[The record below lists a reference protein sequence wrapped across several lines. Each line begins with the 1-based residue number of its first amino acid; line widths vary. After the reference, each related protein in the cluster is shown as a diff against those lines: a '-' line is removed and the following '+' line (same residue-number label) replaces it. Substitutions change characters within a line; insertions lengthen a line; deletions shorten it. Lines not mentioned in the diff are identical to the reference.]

1 MSTTHNH
8 TNSLINASSPY
19 LLQHAHNPVN
29 WQEWGDEAF
38 AKAKA
43 EDKLVL
49 VSIGYSACHWCHV
62 MERETFEQE
71 ASADVMNKFFVCIK
85 VDREERPDVD
95 QIYMDAINLMTG
107 RGGWPL
113 NVFCLPD
120 GRPIH
125 GGTYFKN
132 EDWNQLLFQLE
143 DFYKNRKP
151 EALEYATKL
160 TKGIS
165 EYDLIP
171 KQTTPANF
179 TKQDLDTMYTDWS
192 DNFDWEEGGN
202 NRAPKFP
209 LPVNYNFLLNYAV
222 AAKHEK
228 ANEFVHF
235 TLAKMANGG
244 IYDQLG
250 GGFARYSVDKH
261 WFAPHFEKMLYDN
274 GQLVSLYSDAYLDG
288 NNPQYRQVVEETLA
302 FIKRELTDKNGGFYS
317 ALDADSEGEEG
328 KFYVWTKAEIDTILG
343 TDAEL
348 FCQYYNVEE
357 GGNWEH
363 GNNILCVTETN
374 LETKAKLQAAIT
386 KLMAER
392 DKRIRPGLDDKI
404 ITSWNALMLKGYADA
419 YRVFRKEE
427 YLEAALKNLSF
438 IKNNML
444 VDGVL
449 HRIYKDGKTTIN
461 GFLED
466 YAYLIDALISLYQ
479 VTANESHL
487 NFAKELTEDT
497 LREFYDEQ
505 TGFFFF
511 TPNSGEKLVARKTD
525 STDDVTP
532 AANSTMCKNLYT
544 LGYYFS
550 NIDYENKANQML
562 NNIAAKVKQHTPW
575 YSGWAYMALV
585 KAYGFNQ
592 LVITGNDTTSQQTA
606 LQRRLL
612 PATIYAYD
620 VDGSSQLP
628 LVQNKSQENK
638 TLIYHCIDKTCLAPV
653 VEVQDLKL

>member
-1 MSTTHNH
+1 MSTDKKH

-19 LLQHAHNPVN
+19 LLQHAHNPVD
-29 WQEWGDEAF
+29 WYEWGEVAF
-38 AKAKA
+38 NKAKE

-62 MERETFEQE
+62 MERETFENE
-71 ASADVMNKFFVCIK
+71 ASAHVMNNYFVCIK

-132 EDWNQLLFQLE
+132 EDWNQLLFQLN
-143 DFYKNRKP
+143 DFYKTRKP

-171 KQTTPANF
+171 KQDEPANF
-179 TKQDLDTMYTDWS
+179 NKQDLDEMYNNWAE
-192 DNFDWEEGGN
+192 NFDWKDGGN

-222 AAKHEK
+222 AAKNEK

-235 TLAKMANGG
+235 TLTKMANGG

-250 GGFARYSVDKH
+250 GGFARYSVDKF

-288 NNPQYRQVVEETLA
+288 NSQHYKQEVEETLE
-302 FIKRELTDKNGGFYS
+302 FVKRELTNAEGGFYS

-328 KFYVWTKAEIDTILG
+328 KFYVWTKEEIDQILG
-343 TDAEL
+343 EDAKL
-348 FCQYYNVEE
+348 FCEYYDVHE

-363 GNNILCVTETN
+363 GNNILNVSKVD
-374 LETKAKLQAAIT
+374 LEIKAKLKGAID

-404 ITSWNALMLKGYADA
+404 ITSWNALMMKGYADA
-419 YRVFRKEE
+419 YRVFKDEE
-427 YLEAALKNLSF
+427 YLDSALKNLSF

-497 LREFYDEQ
+497 IREFYDEQ

-511 TPNSGEKLVARKTD
+511 TPNSGERLVARKTD

-532 AANSTMCKNLYT
+532 AANSTMSKNLYI

-550 NIDYENKANQML
+550 DVNYENMANQML

-592 LVITGNDTTSQQTA
+592 LVITGENTAKLKAELQQH
-606 LQRRLL
+606 LI
-612 PATIYAYD
+612 PSSVYAYD
-620 VDGSSQLP
+620 VDGSADLP
-628 LVQNKSQENK
+628 LVQGKYQDDRS
-638 TLIYHCIDKTCLAPV
+638 LVYHCIDKTCLAPI
-653 VEVQDLKL
+653 EEINQLNI

>member
-1 MSTTHNH
+1 MSTTHKH

-29 WQEWGDEAF
+29 WLEWGDAAF
-38 AKAKA
+38 EKAKA

-62 MERETFEQE
+62 MEHETFENE
-71 ASADVMNKFFVCIK
+71 STAHIMNSYFVCIK

-113 NVFCLPD
+113 NIFCLPD

-151 EALEYATKL
+151 EALDYAAKL
-160 TKGIS
+160 TKGIA

-171 KQTTPANF
+171 KQTTPAAF
-179 TKQDLDTMYTDWS
+179 TTKELDEMYAGWA

-202 NRAPKFP
+202 NRSPKFP
-209 LPVNYNFLLNYAV
+209 MPVNYNYLLNYAV
-222 AAKHEK
+222 AAKNEK
-228 ANEFVHF
+228 AKEFVHF

-244 IYDQLG
+244 VYDQLG
-250 GGFARYSVDKH
+250 GGFARYSVDKY

-274 GQLVSLYSDAYLDG
+274 GQLVSLYADAYLDG
-288 NNPQYRQVVEETLA
+288 NNPQYKQVVEETLA
-302 FIKRELTDKNGGFYS
+302 FIKRELTDENGGFYS

-328 KFYVWTKAEIDTILG
+328 KFYVWTKAEIDKILG
-343 TDAEL
+343 NDAEL
-348 FCQYYNVEE
+348 FCHYYHVEPN
-357 GGNWEH
+357 GNWEH
-363 GNNILCVTETN
+363 GNNILHVTETN
-374 LETKAKLQAAIT
+374 LDTKAKLQSAID
-386 KLMAER
+386 KLMAAR

-419 YRVFRKEE
+419 YRVFKKEE
-427 YLEAALKNLSF
+427 YLGAALKNLSF
-438 IKNNML
+438 LKNNML

-449 HRIYKDGKTTIN
+449 HRIHKAGKTTIN

-466 YAYLIDALISLYQ
+466 YAYLIDALITLYQ
-479 VTANESHL
+479 VTMDESHL
-487 NFAKELTEDT
+487 TFAKELTDDT
-497 LREFYDEQ
+497 IREFYDEQ

-511 TPNSGEKLVARKTD
+511 TPNSGERLVARKTD
-525 STDDVTP
+525 CTDDVTP
-532 AANSTMCKNLYT
+532 AGNSTMCKNLYT

-550 NIDYENKANQML
+550 KVDYENKANQL
-562 NNIAAKVKQHTPW
+562 INNMAERIKKHTPW
-575 YSGWAYMALV
+575 YSGWAYMGLV

-592 LVITGNDTTSQQTA
+592 LVITGEDSHVKLED
-606 LQRRLL
+606 LQKRLL
-612 PATIYAYD
+612 PATVFAFNA
-620 VDGSSQLP
+620 DGNAALP
-628 LVQNKSQENK
+628 LVQNKYQEDK

-653 VEVQDLKL
+653 EEVFDLKI